1 MVTIILTS
9 VMDSID
15 SKVECSSSEEMQRAM
30 LDANQVLKEEKVQ
43 DPVVFSMDVKALYPS
58 LDLGDMLEAVTV
70 LVEGSRLE
78 YKDIN
83 CKELSTYLAIM
94 VAKEELSERGLL
106 EHIPRRTVEMEGRQ
120 RTVPAYLDF
129 TWYCPSIPGLHLVL
143 VDHPRAGQGEEG
155 EVELG
160 RMD

>member
-58 LDLGDMLEAVTV
+58 LDIDDMLEAVTV
-70 LVEGSRLE
+70 K

-94 VAKEELSERGLL
+94 VAKEELSERSLL